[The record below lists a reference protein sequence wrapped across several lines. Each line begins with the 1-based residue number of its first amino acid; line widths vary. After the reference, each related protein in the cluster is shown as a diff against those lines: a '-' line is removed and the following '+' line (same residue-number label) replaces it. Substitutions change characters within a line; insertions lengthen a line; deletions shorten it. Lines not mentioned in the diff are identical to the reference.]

1 MSLRTARYILFVLTL
16 AAPWFATAQMFP
28 TGPNGQ
34 TSPNRTWPAD
44 MEQAQFDYWFMN
56 NKDFSERQGKSA
68 EVSDAVS
75 KLDLMAPG
83 KARGEYNKGFD
94 DLSRRNF
101 ASAAAHLDKA
111 LALYPKY
118 VSAHNALGTALMN
131 LGQNEK
137 ARAEFQAALSLDD
150 HLPNTYSNLSRACL
164 VLKDYPSAVHAIEKA
179 TALSPLNLQLRVM
192 LAYAQLMNQDFAA
205 VISTTGQVHK
215 SKHDDAAVVHYFA
228 AAAHQGAHNLD
239 GMQTEL
245 QQFLL
250 EDPKSPNADQARA
263 FLARVEAARNSPTAP
278 ATTISYATD
287 STQPVAAGGLP
298 SAARQAMSQFKLQRQ
313 VEAAECENCKP
324 NTDAADSSAAADSTD
339 ESSAAESRVAGS
351 ATPAAVRTRSSSP
364 YLLRSAVDEVGVFF
378 AVTDGGRAVS
388 DLRLADVKLLDDRK
402 APAAVLGFRSEASLP
417 LRLGF
422 VVDTSTSVTERFA
435 FEQDAASEFLQQV
448 LTSKKDLAF
457 VLGVANNVLM
467 VQDFTNSKDE
477 LSAGIHK
484 LAPSGG
490 TALWDAA
497 AFAAEKLGQHETAP
511 VARILVVVSDGEDN
525 SSSVTLKQAI
535 EAAQRNQVV
544 IYTVSSKDEDSW
556 DTLGDR
562 ALKALAQQTG
572 GAAMPGSLGRLRRS
586 LSDLQQVI
594 RSRYLISYK
603 PAQFAADGRYRSI
616 EIAAQKSG
624 RKLRVYARKGYY
636 AGPSAAPNSA
646 N

>member
-1 MSLRTARYILFVLTL
+1 
-16 AAPWFATAQMFP
+16 MFP

-44 MEQAQFDYWFMN
+44 MEQGKFDYWFMN
-56 NKDFSERQGKSA
+56 NKDFSDRQGKAA

-94 DLSRRNF
+94 DLNRRNF
-101 ASAAAHLDKA
+101 SSAAAHLDKA
-111 LALYPKY
+111 LAIYPKY

-137 ARAEFQAALSLDD
+137 ARAEFQTALSLDD
-150 HLPNTYSNLSRACL
+150 HVPNTYSNLSRACL
-164 VLKDYPSAVHAIEKA
+164 VIKDYPSAVQAMEKA

-192 LAYAQLMNQDFAA
+192 LAYAQLMNRDFAA
-205 VISTTGQVHK
+205 VIATTDQVHK
-215 SKHDDAAVVHYFA
+215 SKHDDAAVIHYFA

-263 FLARVEAARNSPTAP
+263 FLARIEAARNSPSVP
-278 ATTISYATD
+278 ATTISYSVD
-287 STQPVAAGGLP
+287 SSQPVPAAAGLP
-298 SAARQAMSQFKLQRQ
+298 TAARQAMSRFKLQRQ
-313 VEAAECENCKP
+313 VEAAECEDCKT
-324 NTDAADSSAAADSTD
+324 NSDAADSGTAAESTD
-339 ESSAAESRVAGS
+339 ESSIAESRVAGS
-351 ATPAAVRTRSSSP
+351 AMPAASHTPASSP

-388 DLRLADVKLLDDRK
+388 DLRLDDIKLLDDRK

-422 VVDTSTSVTERFA
+422 VVDTSASVTERFG

-448 LTSKKDLAF
+448 LTGKKDLAF

-467 VQDFTNSKDE
+467 VQDFTNSKDD

-490 TALWDAA
+490 TALWDAV
-497 AFAAEKLGQHETAP
+497 AFAAEKLGRPETAP
-511 VARILVVVSDGEDN
+511 VARILVVVSDGKDN
-525 SSSVTLKQAI
+525 SSSVTLEHAI
-535 EAAQRNQVV
+535 ETAQRNQVV
-544 IYTVSSKDEDSW
+544 IYTVSSKDEDSG

-562 ALKALAQQTG
+562 ALKVLAKQTG
-572 GAAMPGSLGRLRRS
+572 GASIPGSLDHIRHS
-586 LSDLQQVI
+586 LNDLQQVI

-603 PAQFAADGRYRSI
+603 PAQFVSDGRYRSI